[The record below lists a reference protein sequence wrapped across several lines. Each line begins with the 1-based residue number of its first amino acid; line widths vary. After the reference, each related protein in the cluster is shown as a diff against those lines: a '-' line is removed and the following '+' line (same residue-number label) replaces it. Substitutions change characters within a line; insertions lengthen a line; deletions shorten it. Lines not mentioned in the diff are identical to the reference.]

1 MEKEITTNKMGT
13 EPVGRLM
20 MKMGVPM
27 ILSMMLQAFYN
38 IVDSYFVSSMKGI
51 GDAAV
56 NALTLAFPIQ
66 TLMVAVGIGTGV
78 GVNSL
83 LSKYLGM
90 GDRESASKIA
100 HLYICPVPY
109 IRPCG
114 RKRLYWHPDGRPAD
128 ISDGLLLP

>member
-1 MEKEITTNKMGT
+1 MAEKQITNKMGI
-13 EPVGRLM
+13 EPVGSLIL
-20 MKMGVPM
+20 KMGIPM

-38 IVDSYFVSSMKGI
+38 IVDSYFVSSMSGV

-66 TLMVAVGIGTGV
+66 ALMVAMGIGTGV

-90 GDRESASKIA
+90 GDRESQQDSRQRHIFRYM
-100 HLYICPVPY
+100 YIYNIPH
-109 IRPCG
+109 IRIILCE
-114 RKRLYWHPDGRPAD
+114 HIHFIPD
-128 ISDGLLLP
+128 S

>member
-100 HLYICPVPY
+100 GNAIFLSI
-109 IRPCG
+109 
-114 RKRLYWHPDGRPAD
+114 
-128 ISDGLLLP
+128 